1 MLPEAKLDAVLAR
14 HATVE
19 QELAANPDRENYV
32 RLSREFAELGPLV
45 ETVKTYRAA
54 VDELAVIDG
63 LLADPKTDAD
73 MRELAAQERP
83 DLIARRDDLE
93 QQIRVALIPKDAM
106 DERNVVLEI
115 RAGAGGD

>member
-14 HATVE
+14 HAVVE
-19 QELAANPDRENYV
+19 QELAANPDRESYV
-32 RLSREFAELGPLV
+32 RLSREFAELSPLV
-45 ETVKTYRAA
+45 DTVKAYRAA
-54 VDELAVIDG
+54 IEELAGLDI

-83 DLIARRDDLE
+83 EIVARRDDLE
-93 QQIRVALIPKDAM
+93 QQIRVALIPKGAM

-115 RAGAGGD
+115 RAGAG